1 MQQRAS
7 SLAFEPCA
15 PAAPHSYR
23 TAALQ
28 RGAMEQVTTFLTEH
42 GLGSYA
48 ALFSELGYDDLALLP
63 ELDAEEL
70 SELFSLTDMKR
81 GHAVKLKKRLAELFD
96 RSGGQVSST
105 NLSRLQQ
112 ELADQSERIR
122 RLEEAISAPAE
133 TTSAAVTAVPEPAA
147 AGALKPKKATKG
159 LERGFFA
166 AATPEPPPNP
176 AAPSQPVPAPAPP
189 PAAAAAAPAA
199 LAAPAAAPATEASR
213 KAIVPLDEEMKVDV
227 PDEFQCV
234 ITKEMFRE
242 PVITSD
248 GHTYERSAIRQ
259 WLEAHDTSPRT
270 GNVLPDRVLR
280 PNHVLRSQIVEF
292 RERHGL
298 ASLPVW
304 EPDPQE
310 TVQTPPSPAHPMH
323 FAGQPAHGGG
333 GQPVMLHPQQ
343 MVQILQQVLVECP
356 GVVGQLAAI
365 GIPGA
370 TSDPQTAIAHI
381 CQNP

>member
-1 MQQRAS
+1 
-7 SLAFEPCA
+7 
-15 PAAPHSYR
+15 
-23 TAALQ
+23 
-28 RGAMEQVTTFLTEH
+28 MEQVATFLTEH

-63 ELDAEEL
+63 ELDEEEL
-70 SELFSLTDMKR
+70 AELVSLTDMKR

-105 NLSRLQQ
+105 NLSLLQQ
-112 ELADQSERIR
+112 ELAAQSERIR
-122 RLEEAISAPAE
+122 RLEAAISATAE
-133 TTSAAVTAVPEPAA
+133 TTSAAGPSVAGPGA
-147 AGALKPKKATKG
+147 AGAKTKRATKG

-166 AATPEPPPNP
+166 AATSAPPPIP
-176 AAPSQPVPAPAPP
+176 ATPSQPVPAPAPP
-189 PAAAAAAPAA
+189 PAAADAASAA
-199 LAAPAAAPATEASR
+199 LNPGAAPATEVSR
-213 KAIVPLDEEMKVDV
+213 KASLPLDEEMKIDV

-310 TVQTPPSPAHPMH
+310 TVRAPPSPAHPMQL
-323 FAGQPAHGGG
+323 AGQPAHGH
-333 GQPVMLHPQQ
+333 PVMLHPQQ
-343 MVQILQQVLVECP
+343 IVQILQQVLVECP
-356 GVVGQLAAI
+356 GLVGQLAAI